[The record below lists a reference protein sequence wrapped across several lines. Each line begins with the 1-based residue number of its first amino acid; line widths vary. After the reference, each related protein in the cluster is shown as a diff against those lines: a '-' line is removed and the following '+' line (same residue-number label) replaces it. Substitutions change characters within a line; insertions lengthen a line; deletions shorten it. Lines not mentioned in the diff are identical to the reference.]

1 MAIMKRS
8 LVEIG
13 RAILPFILLFIGCL
27 LVITYVP
34 KLSLILPELF
44 LRK

>member
-13 RAILPFILLFIGCL
+13 KAVMPFILLLLACL

-34 KLSLILPELF
+34 KISTLLPDLF
-44 LRK
+44 LR